1 MALKYFKDTETN
13 ISNVIIMTGNF
24 NIRDSLWDSNF
35 PFHFIH
41 SDMLFDIADSFSL
54 ALSSPTENFPTR
66 FSDNN
71 QNLNSV
77 LNLVFTQPSF
87 TKFNCHHIYP
97 DWKLISN
104 HAPITVN
111 IHINDEN
118 IPTKWHSL
126 VKGSDKE
133 K

>member
-1 MALKYFKDTETN
+1 
-13 ISNVIIMTGNF
+13 
-24 NIRDSLWDSNF
+24 
-35 PFHFIH
+35 
-41 SDMLFDIADSFSL
+41 MLFDITDSFSL
-54 ALSSPTENFPTR
+54 TLSSPTENFPTR

-77 LNLVFTQPSF
+77 LDLVFTQPLS

-97 DWKLISN
+97 DWKLMSN
-104 HAPITVN
+104 HALITVN
-111 IHINDEN
+111 IHIDDEN
-118 IPTKWHSL
+118 ILTKWRSL